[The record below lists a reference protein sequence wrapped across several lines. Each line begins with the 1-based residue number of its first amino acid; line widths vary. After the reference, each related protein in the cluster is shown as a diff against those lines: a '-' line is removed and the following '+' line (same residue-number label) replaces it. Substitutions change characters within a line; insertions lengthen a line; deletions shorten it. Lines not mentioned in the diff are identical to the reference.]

1 MKGRMLKH
9 LISFWWWVVD
19 NGGVC
24 GRVCVCGGGYA
35 GIYIYKHH
43 SRRGECVERVWLLL
57 SQRLSVLPD

>member
-24 GRVCVCGGGYA
+24 VCVGGMWVCT
-35 GIYIYKHH
+35 
-43 SRRGECVERVWLLL
+43 SPTSTTRGAV
-57 SQRLSVLPD
+57 SV